1 MGVTWGHQCHV
12 LPVPTILG
20 GGNGAEGC
28 SQTLS
33 VQQFLK
39 KIFHFQGRKRGSG
52 IILNR
57 SKFVSSDK
65 LIYGS
70 SFTYPESVG
79 MLVDLTRWG

>member
-1 MGVTWGHQCHV
+1 M
-12 LPVPTILG
+12 LPNLIRAAIP
-20 GGNGAEGC
+20 
-28 SQTLS
+28 
-33 VQQFLK
+33 K

-70 SFTYPESVG
+70 SFTYPASVG